1 MKKILSLLLLTVFV
15 LITITGCSKKEDENL
30 STLEGIKK
38 AGVITF
44 GTDDSFPPM
53 EYRDEQ
59 NNLVG
64 FDIDLADAIGEKLG
78 VKAEFTTT
86 DFSGIVEALKAK
98 KFDAILATLSIT
110 NERKEKV
117 LFSEPYIMEGQI
129 VAVKA
134 GNASVTKPADL
145 AGKVVAAQ
153 LGSTSEQAAKK
164 LEGLKEY
171 KAYDKVTE
179 AFHDLEIG
187 RIDAVVVD
195 ELVGRYY
202 ISKASENY
210 KVLDEKLSDEPVGI
224 GFRKEDTELKDVVQ
238 EAFNDLKADGSL
250 SEISMKWFGT
260 DIYK

>member
-1 MKKILSLLLLTVFV
+1 MKKTLSLLLLAIIV
-15 LITITGCSKKEDENL
+15 LITAVGCSKKEENL
-30 STLEGIKK
+30 STLESIKK

-53 EYRDEQ
+53 EYRDEK

-64 FDIDLADAIGEKLG
+64 FDVDLGNAIAEKLG
-78 VKAEFTTT
+78 VKAEFVTT
-86 DFSGIVEALKAK
+86 DFSGIIEALKAEK
-98 KFDAILATLSIT
+98 YDAILATLSIT
-110 NERKEKV
+110 DERKEKI

-134 GNASVTKPADL
+134 GNDAITKPTDL
-145 AGKVVAAQ
+145 AGKIVAAQ
-153 LGSTSEQAAKK
+153 LGSTSEQAANK
-164 LEGLKEY
+164 LGGFKEY

-202 ISKASENY
+202 ISKSPEDY
-210 KVLDEKLSDEPVGI
+210 KVLEEKLADEPVGI
-224 GFRKEDTELKDVVQ
+224 GFRKEDAEFQEAVQKAFNELK
-238 EAFNDLKADGSL
+238 EDGTL
-250 SEISMKWFGT
+250 SEISIKWFGT
-260 DIYK
+260 DVYK

>member
-1 MKKILSLLLLTVFV
+1 MKKVLSLLLLTIIV
-15 LITITGCSKKEDENL
+15 LITAAGCSKKEANL
-30 STLEGIKK
+30 STLESIKK

-59 NNLVG
+59 NNLIG
-64 FDIDLADAIGEKLG
+64 FDVDLASAIGEKLG
-78 VKAEFTTT
+78 VKAKFTTT
-86 DFSGIVEALKAK
+86 DFSGITEALKAG

-110 NERKEKV
+110 DERKEKI
-117 LFSEPYIMEGQI
+117 LFSDPYIMEGQI

-134 GNASVTKPADL
+134 GNAAINKPADL
-145 AGKVVAAQ
+145 AGKVAATQ

-164 LEGLKEY
+164 IQGLKEY

-202 ISKASENY
+202 ISKSPQDY

-224 GFRKEDTELKDVVQ
+224 GFRKEDTELRDAVQ
-238 EAFNDLKADGSL
+238 KAVNDLKADGTL
-250 SEISMKWFGT
+250 SKISMKWFGT

>member
-1 MKKILSLLLLTVFV
+1 MKKVLSILLLTILVV
-15 LITITGCSKKEDENL
+15 ITAVGCSKKEENL

-38 AGVITF
+38 AGVIKF

-53 EYRDEQ
+53 EYRDEN

-64 FDIDLADAIGEKLG
+64 FDVDLADAIAGKLG

-86 DFSGIVEALKAK
+86 DFSGIIEALKAG

-110 NERKEKV
+110 DERKEKI

-134 GNASVTKPADL
+134 GNNTITKVADL
-145 AGKVVAAQ
+145 TGKTVAAQ
-153 LGSTSEQAAKK
+153 LGSTSEQSAKK
-164 LEGLKEY
+164 LNGLKEY

-202 ISKASENY
+202 ISKSPENY
-210 KVLDEKLSDEPVGI
+210 NVLEEKLSDEPVGI
-224 GFRKEDTELKDVVQ
+224 GFRKEDTELKDAVQ
-238 EAFNDLKADGSL
+238 KAFDELKADGTL
-250 SEISMKWFGT
+250 SKISMKWFGT
-260 DIYK
+260 DVYE

>member
-1 MKKILSLLLLTVFV
+1 MKKILSMLLLTIIV
-15 LITITGCSKKEDENL
+15 LITAVSCSKKEENL
-30 STLEGIKK
+30 STLENIKK

-78 VKAEFTTT
+78 VKAEFVTS
-86 DFSGIVEALKAK
+86 DFAGIIEALKAK

-110 NERKEKV
+110 DERKGKI
-117 LFSEPYIMEGQI
+117 LFSDPYIMEGQI

-134 GNASVTKPADL
+134 GNDAITKPADL
-145 AGKVVAAQ
+145 AGKVIAAQ
-153 LGSTSEQAAKK
+153 LGSTSEVAAKK

-202 ISKASENY
+202 ISKSPENY
-210 KVLDEKLSDEPVGI
+210 KVLDEKLADEPVGI
-224 GFRKEDTELKDVVQ
+224 GFRKEDTELKDAVQ
-238 EAFNDLKADGSL
+238 KAYDDLKADGTL
-250 SEISMKWFGT
+250 SEISIKWFGT
-260 DIYK
+260 DVYK

>member
-1 MKKILSLLLLTVFV
+1 MKKIASLLLLSILV
-15 LITITGCSKKEDENL
+15 LIVTAGCSKKETNL
-30 STLEGIKK
+30 STLESIKK

-59 NNLVG
+59 NNLLG
-64 FDIDLADAIGEKLG
+64 FDVDLADAIAGKLG
-78 VKAEFTTT
+78 VKAKFTTT
-86 DFSGIVEALKAK
+86 DFSGIIEALKAG

-110 NERKEKV
+110 DERKGKI
-117 LFSEPYIMEGQI
+117 LFSDPYVMEGQI

-134 GNASVTKPADL
+134 GNNAITKAADL
-145 AGKVVAAQ
+145 TGKTVAAQ

-171 KAYDKVTE
+171 KAYDKATE
-179 AFHDLEIG
+179 AFNDLKIG

-202 ISKASENY
+202 ISKVPDDY

-224 GFRKEDTELKDVVQ
+224 GFRKEDTELKDAVQ
-238 EAFNDLKADGSL
+238 KAFNDLKADGTL
-250 SEISMKWFGT
+250 SKISIKWFGT
-260 DIYK
+260 DVYK

>member
-1 MKKILSLLLLTVFV
+1 MKKVLTISLLTIIV
-15 LITITGCSKKEDENL
+15 LITVAGCSKKETNL

-38 AGVITF
+38 EGVIRF

-53 EYRDEQ
+53 EYRDEK

-64 FDIDLADAIGEKLG
+64 FDVDLADAIAGKLG

-86 DFSGIVEALKAK
+86 DFSGIIEALKAK

-110 NERKEKV
+110 DERKEKI
-117 LFSEPYIMEGQI
+117 LFSEPYVMEGQI

-134 GNASVTKPADL
+134 GNDTIAKPADL
-145 AGKVVAAQ
+145 TGKIVAAQ
-153 LGSTSEQAAKK
+153 LGSTSEQAANK
-164 LEGLKEY
+164 LEGFKEY
-171 KAYDKVTE
+171 KAYNKVTE

-202 ISKASENY
+202 ISKSPEDY

-224 GFRKEDTELKDVVQ
+224 GFRKEDTELKEAVQ
-238 EAFNDLKADGSL
+238 KAFDDLKADGTL
-250 SEISMKWFGT
+250 SQISTKWFGT
-260 DIYK
+260 DVYK

>member
-1 MKKILSLLLLTVFV
+1 MKKALSFILLTIIV
-15 LITITGCSKKEDENL
+15 LVTAAGCSKKETNL
-30 STLEGIKK
+30 NSLERVKK

-64 FDIDLADAIGEKLG
+64 FDVDLADAIGEKLG

-86 DFSGIVEALKAK
+86 DFSGIIEALKAG

-110 NERKEKV
+110 DERKEKI
-117 LFSEPYIMEGQI
+117 LFSDPYVMEGQI

-134 GNASVTKPADL
+134 GNDTITKVADL
-145 AGKVVAAQ
+145 TGKVVAAQ

-164 LEGLKEY
+164 IEGLKEY
-171 KAYDKVTE
+171 KAYDKATE

-202 ISKASENY
+202 ISKVPDDY

-224 GFRKEDTELKDVVQ
+224 GFNKEDVELKDAVQ
-238 EAFNDLKADGSL
+238 KAFNDLKADGTL
-250 SEISMKWFGT
+250 SQISMKWFGT
-260 DIYK
+260 DVYK